1 MLRSALPAAALLLA
15 GACSCGPDE
24 PAPVPSGQAL
34 VLLARRPDAISEQP
48 GEITPQGD
56 VPGTLSWGI
65 HDGPGWSAKDHVL
78 ADGTHYRET
87 NQPVASLVLPATRP
101 CDRELVLTLWCAR
114 PAGPEPS
121 PVTVSINGVPVTSE
135 LVLGREPGEVRLHVP
150 QLFWGED
157 AGQNQ
162 LSLEV
167 PVQEVGGQRAW
178 DVLALAKLTYG
189 SQASVALDLGAR
201 TARLADGTGL
211 RYELEL
217 TGAAELH
224 VAGSAAGGTLR
235 LRTGQRGRAR
245 GALSRDSE
253 GWQELRARGG
263 RVEGVLPLAQRADA
277 TRVVELEWF
286 APGGEALV
294 LERLD
299 VVERA
304 PRPRPPI
311 VLVSIDT
318 FAARHLSLYGYERPT
333 SPALEALQHDALVF
347 ERAQTNAPW
356 TMPSYLALLTGL
368 YPRAHLLTV
377 AEMAGAEI
385 DNFSRWQVADNRW
398 TLAEALR
405 GRGYRTGAFVDTQ
418 WLTDLFGFEQG
429 FDTYNGD
436 GALAP
441 FSDPKAHIQ
450 RIVRELVPR
459 WLDAGAADVPPFL
472 FLHAL
477 DAHGPYLP
485 DAPFRDRF
493 ASAISGVEEL
503 TPAGSINQTY
513 RAIPVWM
520 ARTEVPEETSALPP
534 ELPLAHVVARYDE
547 SVLKVDSFLGEL
559 VALLKQRGL
568 YEECV
573 LIVTADHG
581 EAFGPGVYGH
591 GVMREEVLH
600 VPLVVKLPHGAH
612 AGRRVS
618 TPVQLVD
625 LYPTLLELA
634 GAEPRSAQLHGTSLL
649 QVLAAPA
656 DERLRYS
663 EAAWVESYSI
673 TQGRW
678 KLVEERPGSESA
690 EQSLLTHPRVPE
702 GWLREHFPEVLERP
716 LSDELLRELAARPG
730 YAERLTELRA
740 LVAGPYHELYDLE
753 ADPAGRTDVAAA
765 NPDVVERLK
774 PVLEAERARSRR
786 ARDDADVDFHR
797 QELGAAARDQLEAL
811 GYGGG
816 K

>member
-1 MLRSALPAAALLLA
+1 MLRPGLSATVLLLV
-15 GACSCGPDE
+15 GACSCGPEE
-24 PAPVPSGQAL
+24 PPLPEGQAL
-34 VLLARRPDAISEQP
+34 LLLARRPDSISEQP
-48 GEITPQGD
+48 GAIRPRGD
-56 VPGTLSWGI
+56 VPGTVSWGI
-65 HDGPGWSAKDHVL
+65 HDGPGWSAKDHQL
-78 ADGTHYRET
+78 DDGTHYRET
-87 NQPVASLVLPATRP
+87 NQPVAGLVLPATRP
-101 CDRELVLTLWCAR
+101 CDRELVLRLWCAR
-114 PAGPEPS
+114 PAGAEPS
-121 PVTVSINGVPVTSE
+121 KVIVSINGVAVTHE
-135 LVLGREPGEVRLHVP
+135 LVLAREPSDVRLKVP
-150 QLFWGED
+150 QPFWGLD
-157 AGQNQ
+157 AGDNQ
-162 LSLEV
+162 LELEV
-167 PVQEVGGQRAW
+167 PVQELDGRPAW
-178 DVLALAKLTYG
+178 DVLGLAEASYG
-189 SQASVALDLGAR
+189 PEARVALDPGAR

-217 TGAAELH
+217 TGDAVLRF
-224 VAGSAAGGTLR
+224 AGTATGGTLR
-235 LRTGQRGRAR
+235 LRTGQRERAR
-245 GALSRDSE
+245 GTLGRDGE
-253 GWQELRARGG
+253 AWHEFPARGG
-263 RVEGVLPLAQRADA
+263 RIEGELPLARRSDA
-277 TRVVELEWF
+277 LRVLELEWF

-299 VVERA
+299 AVERA
-304 PRPRPPI
+304 PRARPPI

-318 FAARHLSLYGYERPT
+318 FAARHLSLYGYGRPT
-333 SPALEALQHDALVF
+333 SPALEALQHDAVVF

-368 YPRAHLLTV
+368 YPRAHLMTV

-418 WLTDLFGFEQG
+418 WLTGLFGFEQG
-429 FDTYNGD
+429 FDTYDGQ

-450 RIVRELVPR
+450 RIVRELVPS
-459 WLDAGAADVPPFL
+459 WLAAGAADVPPFL

-493 ASAISGVEEL
+493 AGVLDGAEER
-503 TPAGSINQTY
+503 TPAGSLNQTY

-568 YEECV
+568 YDECA

-600 VPLVVKLPHGAH
+600 VPLVLKLPHGAH
-612 AGRRVS
+612 AGRRVQ

-634 GAEPRSAQLHGTSLL
+634 GAEPRPAELHGTSLL

-678 KLVEERPGSESA
+678 KLVEEYPGSESA

-702 GWLREHFPEVLERP
+702 AWLRQNFPEVLERP
-716 LSDELLRELAARPG
+716 LSEELLRELAARPG
-730 YAERLTELRA
+730 YAERLQELRA
-740 LVAGPYHELYDLE
+740 LVAGPYRELYDLE
-753 ADPAGRTDVAAA
+753 ADPAGGSDVAAQH
-765 NPDVVERLK
+765 PEVVERLR
-774 PVLEAERARSRR
+774 PLLEAERARSRR
-786 ARDDADVDFHR
+786 AKEDADPDFHR
-797 QELGAAARDQLEAL
+797 QVLGAEQRDRLEGL
-811 GYGGG
+811 GYGGE